1 MNPVFQT
8 AFTSN
13 NAEGTRTEFNFIGS
27 LNLAAVTPPVIA
39 SATQTDYFNQ
49 EVFFIGGREFTG
61 DPMPNVNTAFATQ
74 EGAHQTAFYYTGN
87 SVPNWFK
94 DENEKIVLYGALA
107 QCFAYLQED
116 DQSGKYLQLMQKE
129 IDDLNNEDRVRDSSG
144 GNVQVQY
151 TARGLI

>member
-1 MNPVFQT
+1 MYYYRRLPALNATFEVV
-8 AFTSN
+8 ASN
-13 NAEGTRTEFNFIGS
+13 ANAAPLGPADAEGVRSNGFLRFPRAGETGQPLYLDINTGLFTDDDIPGEFPELFVGE
-27 LNLAAVTPPVIA
+27 P
-39 SATQTDYFNQ
+39 
-49 EVFFIGGREFTG
+49 
-61 DPMPNVNTAFATQ
+61 
-74 EGAHQTAFYYTGN
+74 
-87 SVPNWFK
+87 VPNWFK

-129 IDDLNNEDRVRDSSG
+129 IDDLNDEDRMRDSSG